1 MHWWKRPVTVVGSR
15 GGRRR
20 IVSLIKP
27 SGALDVRTTLCVELT
42 GNTYGD
48 YDASQDSGSPD
59 WSSTLPPRTPQERTI
74 RQRDDS

>member
-1 MHWWKRPVTVVGSR
+1 MEAAGDHRGKRR

-59 WSSTLPPRTPQERTI
+59 WSSIRLSLSKETPC
-74 RQRDDS
+74 